1 MEYDIY
7 SINLPGDA
15 AMSVK
20 ENAQN
25 KDTWLRGLFIVVF
38 GIIFYFL
45 YIVIWLTVIFQFLTK
60 VLTGELND
68 NLTRFSQSLTRFAFQ
83 ILLYI
88 TFQSEERP
96 FPFSPWPEEEDAI
109 SLPDNVDESEEV
121 TEIKLDSD

>member
-1 MEYDIY
+1 
-7 SINLPGDA
+7 
-15 AMSVK
+15 MSVK

-96 FPFSPWPEEEDAI
+96 FPFSPWPEEEDVA
-109 SLPDNVDESEEV
+109 SLPESVDESEEV
-121 TEIKLDSD
+121 TEIKQDNDE

>member
-1 MEYDIY
+1 
-7 SINLPGDA
+7 
-15 AMSVK
+15 MSVK

-96 FPFSPWPEEEDAI
+96 FPFSPWPEEEDVA
-109 SLPDNVDESEEV
+109 SLPESVDESEEV
-121 TEIKLDSD
+121 TEIKQDNDQ